1 MSDTFISQE
10 NKEFIWQMLM
20 DANAFIGIPNNY
32 FDRIQNIYEKLFEEI
47 SIFSNLSLKEKNKLV
62 LSKMAEKIKFFSS
75 KSIKKPLEE
84 VSIDINNEFNNRKEE
99 IMELTK
105 HKQPTDISFNDQED
119 KPLSGEELNTKLNTI
134 IASREYEMKQSLADM
149 KIETVNPSK
158 KVTFTNLKTNL
169 DSNITLGIKEE
180 VKEEIKEEVKE
191 DINKRILNLLDIIN
205 KNQQLAIQNQDTIVS
220 QLKIINSIIKQ

>member
-47 SIFSNLSLKEKNKLV
+47 SNFSNLSLKEKNKLV
-62 LSKMAEKIKFFSS
+62 LSKMAEKIKFFTSQNV
-75 KSIKKPLEE
+75 KKPLEE

-105 HKQPTDISFNDQED
+105 HKQPVDISFNDQED
-119 KPLSGEELNTKLNTI
+119 KPLTGEELNTKLNTI
-134 IASREYEMKQSLADM
+134 IASREYEMKQSLSNIKVESA
-149 KIETVNPSK
+149 TPK
-158 KVTFTNLKTNL
+158 KVSFNNLKTNL

-205 KNQQLAIQNQDTIVS
+205 KNQQLSIQNQDTIVS
-220 QLKIINSIIKQ
+220 QLKIINSLIKQ